1 MTYSKQF
8 QMREYPFWLLFIMH
22 EFLNK
27 NFNTL
32 AKVKDKTDIK
42 VIYSIVGLSANE
54 CFDVYLQTG
63 ILLPTKQKN
72 KFIKYIT
79 ALEAFHIV
87 VEQYARDIVDKVK
100 TIEEIEKETKHYKK
114 QAILVKAIETV
125 VNKYEKSKI

>member
-1 MTYSKQF
+1 MTYSNQF

-27 NFNTL
+27 NFTTL
-32 AKVKDKTDIK
+32 AKTKDKSDIK
-42 VIYSIVGLSANE
+42 VIYSVAGLSANE

-63 ILLPTKQKN
+63 IILPTKQKN
-72 KFIKYIT
+72 KFIKYLT

-100 TIEEIEKETKHYKK
+100 TIEEVVKETKHYKK
-114 QAILVKAIETV
+114 PDILIKEIETV
-125 VNKYEKSKI
+125 INRYEKSKI